1 MVPWYRKCIK
11 KSIGFAI
18 VNRNSY
24 WFSLAF
30 SDCVEF
36 CFLSVSA
43 GFLPK
48 ICQGYG
54 AIFPSK
60 MAFYKPMANLSKWAN
75 LKSNFL
81 KFHHRNQLISGIE
94 KARKTLIFRAFWTI
108 FPPIR
113 LAFLEKPSVFLGHGL
128 RPMTPNKKAPPHAS
142 MDEAFYIW
150 CRMAHGH
157 REDYRLLNCGA
168 RRAALRP
175 YSPDHDPKSPVFM
188 RVFGLPSLSKPIG
201 KPTKSRNFWCRLTQP
216 ECSIHNAA

>member
-1 MVPWYRKCIK
+1 MVPWYRKHIK

-18 VNRNSY
+18 INRNFY
-24 WFSLAF
+24 WFSLTF

-48 ICQGYG
+48 IRQGYG
-54 AIFPSK
+54 ANFSSK
-60 MAFYKPMANLSKWAN
+60 MTFCKP
-75 LKSNFL
+75 
-81 KFHHRNQLISGIE
+81 
-94 KARKTLIFRAFWTI
+94 I

-113 LAFLEKPSVFLGHGL
+113 LVSLEKPSVFLGHGL

-142 MDEAFYIW
+142 MGEAFYIW

-157 REDYRLLNCGA
+157 RENYRLLNCGA

-175 YSPDHDPKSPVFM
+175 YSPDLDPKNPVFM
-188 RVFGLPSLSKPIG
+188 RFFGLPSLSKPIG
-201 KPTKSRNFWCRLTQP
+201 KPTKSRDFWCRLTQP